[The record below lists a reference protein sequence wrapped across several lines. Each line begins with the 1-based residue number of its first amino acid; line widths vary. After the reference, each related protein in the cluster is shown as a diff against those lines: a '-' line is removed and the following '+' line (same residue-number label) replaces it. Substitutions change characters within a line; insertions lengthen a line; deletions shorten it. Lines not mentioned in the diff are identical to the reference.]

1 MSATEMPAGGMP
13 RADRADRPDEPLVE
27 VRDLR
32 VVVGGRQISGLSEL
46 VMHRGECVALVGE
59 SGSGKTTALMAMLGL
74 LGPMGATI
82 TGSARVCGVDV
93 LTAKPAQLR
102 GIRGVRIALV
112 MQSPQGSL
120 NPTMRLGNLLRRT
133 LMLHGV
139 SRSEVPRRARAAL
152 AGVQLPEAIL
162 NRYPHEV
169 SGGQAQRFGIALA
182 LALGAEVIAADEPT
196 SALDVTVQAEIMGL
210 LHRFRVERGL
220 ALLLVSHDL
229 ALVSTVADRVVVMRN
244 GDVVESGPTRELF
257 TDPSEGYTR
266 ELLAAVPRWESMS

>member
-1 MSATEMPAGGMP
+1 MTAPGMP
-13 RADRADRPDEPLVE
+13 RGTARGDEPLVE

-32 VVVGGRQISGLSEL
+32 VVVGGRQISGLGEL
-46 VMHRGECVALVGE
+46 VVHRGECVALVGE
-59 SGSGKTTALMAMLGL
+59 SGSGKTTALMTMLGL
-74 LGPMGATI
+74 LGPVGATI

-93 LTAKPAQLR
+93 LAAKPGQLR

-139 SRSEVPRRARAAL
+139 PRSDLRDRARVAL
-152 AGVQLPEAIL
+152 ASVQLPEAIL
-162 NRYPHEV
+162 RRYPHEV
-169 SGGQAQRFGIALA
+169 SGGQAQRFGIAIA

-210 LHRFRVERGL
+210 LHRLRVERGL

-244 GDVVESGPTRELF
+244 GDVVESGPSRQLF
-257 TDPSEGYTR
+257 TDPSEDYTR
-266 ELLAAVPRWESMS
+266 ELLAAVPRLESTP

>member
-1 MSATEMPAGGMP
+1 MPRASG
-13 RADRADRPDEPLVE
+13 RADRADPADRAGEPLVE
-27 VRDLR
+27 VHDLR
-32 VVVGGRQISGLSEL
+32 VVVGGRQISGLNEL
-46 VMHRGECVALVGE
+46 VMHRGECLALVGE

-74 LGPMGATI
+74 LGPVGATI

-112 MQSPQGSL
+112 LQSPQGSL

-139 SRSEVPRRARAAL
+139 SRSEVPSRARAAL

-162 NRYPHEV
+162 SRYPHEV

-210 LHRFRVERGL
+210 LHRLRVERGL

-257 TDPSEGYTR
+257 TDPSQGYTR
-266 ELLAAVPRWESMS
+266 ELLAAVPRLERTS